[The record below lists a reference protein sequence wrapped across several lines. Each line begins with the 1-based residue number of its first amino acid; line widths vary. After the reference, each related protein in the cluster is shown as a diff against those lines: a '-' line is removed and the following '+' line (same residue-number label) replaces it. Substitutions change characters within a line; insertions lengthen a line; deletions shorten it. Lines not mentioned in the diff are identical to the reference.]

1 MKINTAIKI
10 LKNRAEY
17 YGKTMDFI
25 VSTLDD
31 DFKAV
36 GYYNETAK
44 VVEAYKVYKKGTSN
58 G

>member
-10 LKNRAEY
+10 LKDRAEY
-17 YGKTMDFI
+17 YGETIDYV
-25 VSTLDD
+25 VSTLDN

-36 GYYNETAK
+36 GWYNEPAK